1 MIRNNIVQNQ
11 ILAAKVI
18 SQAVVILKFNKLKK
32 SFKEIVLYANF
43 DLKCRKSLRI
53 LAKIF
58 MKLGI
63 FLK

>member
-18 SQAVVILKFNKLKK
+18 GQAIVILKFNKLKK

-43 DLKCRKSLRI
+43 DQKCRKSLRI